1 MSPPNV
7 MPPHSAAPIFA
18 APHFA
23 LAHISPPPYS
33 APPSFGAPPHSAP
46 PLIPA
51 KAGTHPLRRPSRKTP
66 TKTPTYAETSPALR
80 PTCSQ
85 TYSRTFFEDSYLSTA
100 NRLLTRLMNLPYSP
114 LSDYAFRQVW
124 GFSAYGTLLTRGKP
138 RLAWCSGMKRRTTE
152 GAGPSGVQYNS

>member
-1 MSPPNV
+1 MSPPV
-7 MPPHSAAPIFA
+7 TSCPHIPPPHIRRPTFRPR
-18 APHFA
+18 PHFA
-23 LAHISPPPYS
+23 PPIFR
-33 APPSFGAPPHSAP
+33 APLIRRPPHSAP

-51 KAGTHPLRRPSRKTP
+51 IAGTHPLRRPSRKTP